1 MAKTLGM
8 TSQARDSVVEE
19 IKNDNLK
26 NEKSDVNYE
35 EFVWKMEE
43 KCGKKVGD
51 TMLQYVKNGGEVNDF
66 NF

>member
-8 TSQARDSVVEE
+8 TSQVRDLVVDE
-19 IKNDNLK
+19 IKDDNLK

-43 KCGKKVGD
+43 KCGIQVGD

-66 NF
+66 SF